1 MQWFFIA
8 LGSVFLWS
16 LVTYLDKFIIERF
29 TKGRGVGSLILF
41 SALFAGVVIP
51 IIAIINPRVF
61 SIATTD
67 IFLLCLSG
75 ILGSLAIIFYLY
87 ALEHE
92 DTSLVIPL
100 FQFIPIFSYI
110 LGYIF
115 LKEVLTGKQILAGLI
130 IITGAVI
137 LALEIEENKKIKLKI
152 RPLVFMLLASLMFSI
167 TDVLY
172 KFVSIDEDFWPTQFW
187 HYVGLFIFGLFLYV
201 FIKNYR
207 LEFNRIMT
215 SSPFPVLGANV
226 GGEVLQVGANIMNN
240 YALLLAPVVLVTLVN
255 AYMPL
260 VVFLMGL
267 VFTLLIPKF
276 ITERITRKHLL
287 HKSLAIG
294 VIVIGSILLYTQ

>member
-41 SALFAGVVIP
+41 SALFAGVVISV
-51 IIAIINPRVF
+51 IAIINPRVF

-130 IITGAVI
+130 IIKRAGRVTV
-137 LALEIEENKKIKLKI
+137 IKL
-152 RPLVFMLLASLMFSI
+152 
-167 TDVLY
+167 
-172 KFVSIDEDFWPTQFW
+172 
-187 HYVGLFIFGLFLYV
+187 
-201 FIKNYR
+201 
-207 LEFNRIMT
+207 
-215 SSPFPVLGANV
+215 
-226 GGEVLQVGANIMNN
+226 
-240 YALLLAPVVLVTLVN
+240 
-255 AYMPL
+255 
-260 VVFLMGL
+260 
-267 VFTLLIPKF
+267 
-276 ITERITRKHLL
+276 
-287 HKSLAIG
+287 
-294 VIVIGSILLYTQ
+294 